1 VISNVYVG
9 VVGAVYSVGSG
20 VAKGVGKVIGAR
32 YGHEAGE
39 AADEAF
45 EGAGNAIKILRVP
58 EDQIAN
64 TLK

>member
-1 VISNVYVG
+1 MISNVYEG

-39 AADEAF
+39 AAD
-45 EGAGNAIKILRVP
+45 
-58 EDQIAN
+58 
-64 TLK
+64 